1 MISIPTK
8 VVMTTPIKEIVREIE
23 WGFGISNM
31 EDNAPSL
38 VKVRD
43 DGINC
48 TNEISAIQIDGVI
61 ARLGFPNSFRIKAN
75 GFVGGGWVV
84 WTENILTNILE
95 LHPQMI
101 YMRFKVVI

>member
-8 VVMTTPIKEIVREIE
+8 MDMMASIEGIVREIE
-23 WGFGISNM
+23 QGFVISNM
-31 EDNAPSL
+31 EDDVPSF

-48 TNEISAIQIDGVI
+48 TDETQISGIQVDGVI
-61 ARLGFPNSFRIKAN
+61 AKLGFPNSFRIKAN
-75 GFVGGGWVV
+75 GFAGGVWVV
-84 WTENILTNILE
+84 WNENILIDILE

-101 YMRFKVVI
+101 YMRFKV